1 MNKLLAIVTRA
12 FDFLMAYLRE
22 ILDLVAPKDD
32 ETAGE

>member
-22 ILDLVAPKDD
+22 ILGLVVPNND

>member
-1 MNKLLAIVTRA
+1 MNKLLDIVTRA

-22 ILDLVAPKDD
+22 MLDLVAPNDD